1 MAIEPELIADY
12 ACQVG
17 ENPLRHA
24 VEQRLYWIDIPT
36 GGIFRYDP
44 ASGRHEQC
52 WSGAPIGGFTI
63 QRDGSLLLFM
73 AGGAVKIWQNG
84 YLTSV
89 IDEIPDE
96 LTGRFNDVIADPAG
110 RVFCGTAPAQPLRSR
125 LYRLDTNGTY
135 VKLLDGLEF
144 ANGMG
149 FTPDYSAMYLSDS
162 AGRKIYRFDYEQA
175 TGAITNQRVFLD
187 VQTGGFPD
195 GMTVDANGY
204 IWSARWD
211 GSCLVR
217 YTPDGV
223 EDHRIAFPVK
233 KVSSVVFGGADYRD
247 MYITT
252 AGGNNKPD
260 EGKLAGGLFRLRLNI
275 QGRPEHLSNVQAPYT
290 AEPTA
295 RETR

>member
-1 MAIEPELIADY
+1 MFNEPELIADY
-12 ACQVG
+12 ACEVG
-17 ENPLRHA
+17 ENPLWHA
-24 VEQRLYWIDIPT
+24 AEQRLYWLDIPA
-36 GGIFRYDP
+36 GAIFRYDP

-52 WSGAPIGGFTI
+52 WSGEPIGGFTI

-73 AGGAVKIWQNG
+73 ARGAINIWREGQ
-84 YLTSV
+84 LTTV
-89 IDEIPDE
+89 IGEIPDE
-96 LTGRFNDVIADPAG
+96 RTGRFNDVIADPTG
-110 RVFCGTAPAQPLRSR
+110 RVFCGTAPAQPHRSR
-125 LYRLDTNGTY
+125 LYRLDINGTY
-135 VKLLDGLEF
+135 AKLLDGLEF

-149 FTPDYSAMYLSDS
+149 FTPDYSAMYLTDS

-187 VQTGGFPD
+187 GSADGLPD
-195 GMTVDANGY
+195 GMTVDADGY

-211 GSCLVR
+211 GSCLIR

-223 EDHRIAFPVK
+223 AVQRIAFPVK
-233 KVSSVVFGGADYRD
+233 KVSSVIFGGADYRD

-275 QGRPEHLSNVQAPYT
+275 QGRPEHLSNIQAP
-290 AEPTA
+290 
-295 RETR
+295 